1 MPLAPLLHDLAL
13 LALTLAH
20 GADGSLDRAEL
31 AAIWAQLV
39 AWVPGENP
47 ALVENVLREA
57 TLSYANG
64 LNDAQFD
71 ALLGRLRD
79 ALNEPERARVL
90 ADLRALAAA
99 DADVHPSEVALVERV
114 EAAWA

>member
-1 MPLAPLLHDLAL
+1 LPLAPLLHDLAL

-20 GADGSLDRAEL
+20 GADGALDRVEL
-31 AAIWAQLV
+31 AAIWHQLE

-64 LNDAQFD
+64 LDEARLT

-79 ALNEPERARVL
+79 ALAPDERARVL
-90 ADLRALAAA
+90 ADLRILAAA
-99 DADVHPSEVALVERV
+99 DARV
-114 EAAWA
+114 EAAEVALIERVETAWA

>member
-20 GADGSLDRAEL
+20 GADGTLDRVERAT
-31 AAIWAQLV
+31 IWRQLV

-47 ALVENVLREA
+47 ALVENALREA

-64 LNDAQFD
+64 LNDQQFGV
-71 ALLGRLRD
+71 LLDRLRG
-79 ALNEPERARVL
+79 ALDQAERARVL
-90 ADLRALAAA
+90 ADLRALAAV
-99 DADVHPSEVALVERV
+99 DEEVHPSEVALIVRV
-114 EAAWA
+114 ESAWT